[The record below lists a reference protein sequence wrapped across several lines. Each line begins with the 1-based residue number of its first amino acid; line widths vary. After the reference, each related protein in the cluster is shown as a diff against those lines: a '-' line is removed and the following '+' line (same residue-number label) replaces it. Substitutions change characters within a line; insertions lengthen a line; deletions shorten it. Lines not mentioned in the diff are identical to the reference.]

1 MKRRGLALSLAA
13 IMILGSLAGCG
24 QSAQTDTGSQAA
36 AETQSASQDA
46 GTQEAAGETAAAE
59 GAEEAYDPFGKY
71 EEEVTFSVACSSTN
85 LVFDS
90 SQDGYASLDDNVW
103 TRAYKDQLGINLDYI
118 WTAPDDDYTTKWNVS
133 ITAGDIPDVAIVPES
148 IYTQLL
154 EGGYVED
161 MTEYYENYASDTY
174 KAAVEADGG
183 ICMSYVTKDGRIM
196 GLPHPGATP
205 DNLEFLYIR
214 KDWLDELG
222 LPVPKTLDELLD
234 TARAFQEAGL
244 GGENTIGMAASGD
257 LEDISIGDL
266 GGIFEA
272 YGVHRNIWV
281 EDEDGNLVF
290 GDVQPEVKE
299 VLQTLQDMY
308 KEGLISPDFAAA
320 DFDSIA
326 AQLSSGQ
333 CGITYGAYWVFAN
346 LYNTETMELDD
357 WIVTDG
363 VTVDGSPC
371 VASGDAAPEHFIFVK
386 KGIEHPEAVVKMLN
400 LQFELIDSN
409 YGTYGAYEYE
419 TEDGAKESITS
430 LYYCLAPFMR
440 APWKNSDQAKRIINA
455 LETGDDSEVMGTE
468 AESMYLDCKTVI
480 EENSNDPK
488 YAFSWGIFGPGGVYD
503 IVDQMWEEDRIYV
516 NKFTSSYSDF
526 ALQNMTNMREI
537 LDAEYVK
544 IIMGADIDNFD
555 KAVETWYST
564 GGDRITEEV
573 NEWYQSTK

>member
-46 GTQEAAGETAAAE
+46 GTQEAAGETGAAE
-59 GAEEAYDPFGKY
+59 GEEEAYDPFGKY

-118 WTAPDDDYTTKWNVS
+118 WTAPDDDYATKWNVS

-183 ICMSYVTKDGRIM
+183 ICMSYVTQDGRIM

-214 KDWLDELG
+214 QDWLDELG
-222 LPVPKTLDELLD
+222 LPVPRTLDELLD

-257 LEDISIGDL
+257 LEEISIGDL

>member
-118 WTAPDDDYTTKWNVS
+118 WTAPDDDYATKWNVS

-183 ICMSYVTKDGRIM
+183 ICMSYVTQDGRIM

-214 KDWLDELG
+214 QDWLDELG

-257 LEDISIGDL
+257 LEEISIGDL

-526 ALQNMTNMREI
+526 ARQNMTNMREI

>member
-118 WTAPDDDYTTKWNVS
+118 WTAPDDDYATKWNVS

-161 MTEYYENYASDTY
+161 MTEYYEYYASDTY

-183 ICMSYVTKDGRIM
+183 ICMSYVTQDGRIM

-214 KDWLDELG
+214 QDWLDELG

-257 LEDISIGDL
+257 LEEISIGDL

>member
-1 MKRRGLALSLAA
+1 MKRRGLALSLAV

-118 WTAPDDDYTTKWNVS
+118 WTAPDDDYATKWNVS

-183 ICMSYVTKDGRIM
+183 ICMSYVTQDGRIM

-214 KDWLDELG
+214 QDWLDELG
-222 LPVPKTLDELLD
+222 LPVPRTLDELLD

-257 LEDISIGDL
+257 LEEISIGDL

>member
-1 MKRRGLALSLAA
+1 MKRRGLALSLAV

-118 WTAPDDDYTTKWNVS
+118 WTAPDDDYATKWNVS

-183 ICMSYVTKDGRIM
+183 ICMSYVTQDGRIM

-214 KDWLDELG
+214 QDWLDELG
-222 LPVPKTLDELLD
+222 LPVPRTLDELLD

>member
-1 MKRRGLALSLAA
+1 MKRRGLALSLAV

-118 WTAPDDDYTTKWNVS
+118 WTAPDDDYATKWNVS

-183 ICMSYVTKDGRIM
+183 ICMSYVTQDGRIM

-214 KDWLDELG
+214 QDWLDELG

-257 LEDISIGDL
+257 LEEIAIGDL

>member
-118 WTAPDDDYTTKWNVS
+118 WTAPDDDYATKWNVS

-183 ICMSYVTKDGRIM
+183 ICMSYVTQDGRIM

-214 KDWLDELG
+214 QDWLDELG
-222 LPVPKTLDELLD
+222 LPVPRTLDELLD

-257 LEDISIGDL
+257 LEEISIGDL

-400 LQFELIDSN
+400 LQFELIDSS

>member
-118 WTAPDDDYTTKWNVS
+118 WTAPDDDYATKWNVS

-183 ICMSYVTKDGRIM
+183 ICMSYVTQDGRIM

-214 KDWLDELG
+214 QDWLDELG

-257 LEDISIGDL
+257 LEEISIGDL

-419 TEDGAKESITS
+419 TEDGAKKSITS
-430 LYYCLAPFMR
+430 LYYCLAAFMR

>member
-71 EEEVTFSVACSSTN
+71 EDEITLSVACSSTN

-118 WTAPDDDYTTKWNVS
+118 WTAPDDDYATKWNVS

-183 ICMSYVTKDGRIM
+183 ICMSYVTQDGRIM

-214 KDWLDELG
+214 QDWLDELG

-257 LEDISIGDL
+257 LEEISIGDL

-308 KEGLISPDFAAA
+308 KEGRPPSRLPPR
-320 DFDSIA
+320 
-326 AQLSSGQ
+326 SS
-333 CGITYGAYWVFAN
+333 
-346 LYNTETMELDD
+346 
-357 WIVTDG
+357 
-363 VTVDGSPC
+363 
-371 VASGDAAPEHFIFVK
+371 
-386 KGIEHPEAVVKMLN
+386 
-400 LQFELIDSN
+400 LQ
-409 YGTYGAYEYE
+409 
-419 TEDGAKESITS
+419 
-430 LYYCLAPFMR
+430 
-440 APWKNSDQAKRIINA
+440 APWFPCC
-455 LETGDDSEVMGTE
+455 TG
-468 AESMYLDCKTVI
+468 Y
-480 EENSNDPK
+480 
-488 YAFSWGIFGPGGVYD
+488 
-503 IVDQMWEEDRIYV
+503 
-516 NKFTSSYSDF
+516 
-526 ALQNMTNMREI
+526 
-537 LDAEYVK
+537 
-544 IIMGADIDNFD
+544 
-555 KAVETWYST
+555 
-564 GGDRITEEV
+564 
-573 NEWYQSTK
+573 

>member
-1 MKRRGLALSLAA
+1 MKRRGLALSLAV

-46 GTQEAAGETAAAE
+46 GTREAAGETAAAE

-118 WTAPDDDYTTKWNVS
+118 WTAPDDDYATKWNVS

-183 ICMSYVTKDGRIM
+183 ICMSYVTQDGRIM

-214 KDWLDELG
+214 QDWLDELG

-257 LEDISIGDL
+257 LEEISIGDL

>member
-1 MKRRGLALSLAA
+1 MKRRGLALSLAV

-118 WTAPDDDYTTKWNVS
+118 WTAPDDDYATKWNVS

-183 ICMSYVTKDGRIM
+183 ICMSYVTQDGRIM

-214 KDWLDELG
+214 QDWLDELG

>member
-118 WTAPDDDYTTKWNVS
+118 WTAPDDDYATKWNVS

-183 ICMSYVTKDGRIM
+183 ICMSYVTQDGRIM

-214 KDWLDELG
+214 QDWLDELG
-222 LPVPKTLDELLD
+222 LPVPRTLDELLD
-234 TARAFQEAGL
+234 TARAFREAGL

-257 LEDISIGDL
+257 LEEISIGDL

-400 LQFELIDSN
+400 LQFELIDSS

>member
-118 WTAPDDDYTTKWNVS
+118 WTAPDDDYATKWNVS

-183 ICMSYVTKDGRIM
+183 ICMSYVTQDGRIM

-214 KDWLDELG
+214 QDWLDELG
-222 LPVPKTLDELLD
+222 LPVPRTLDELLD

-257 LEDISIGDL
+257 LEEISIGDL

>member
-118 WTAPDDDYTTKWNVS
+118 WTAPDDDYATKWNVS

-183 ICMSYVTKDGRIM
+183 ICMSYVMQDGRIM

-214 KDWLDELG
+214 QDWLDELG
-222 LPVPKTLDELLD
+222 LPVPRTLDELLD

-257 LEDISIGDL
+257 LEEISIGDL

-400 LQFELIDSN
+400 LQFELIDSS

>member
-59 GAEEAYDPFGKY
+59 GAKEAYDPFGKY

-118 WTAPDDDYTTKWNVS
+118 WTAPDDDYATKWNVS

-183 ICMSYVTKDGRIM
+183 ICMSYVTQDGRIM

-214 KDWLDELG
+214 QDWLDELG
-222 LPVPKTLDELLD
+222 LPVPRTLDELLD

-257 LEDISIGDL
+257 LEEISIGDL

>member
-1 MKRRGLALSLAA
+1 MKRRGLALSLAV

-118 WTAPDDDYTTKWNVS
+118 WTAPDDDYATKWNVS

-183 ICMSYVTKDGRIM
+183 ICMSYVTQDGRIM

-214 KDWLDELG
+214 QDWLDELG
-222 LPVPKTLDELLD
+222 LPVPRTLDELLD

-257 LEDISIGDL
+257 LEEISIGDL

-400 LQFELIDSN
+400 LQFELIDSS

>member
-118 WTAPDDDYTTKWNVS
+118 WTAPDDDYATKWNVS

-183 ICMSYVTKDGRIM
+183 ICMSYVTQDGRIM

-214 KDWLDELG
+214 QDWLDELG

-257 LEDISIGDL
+257 LEEISIGDL

>member
-1 MKRRGLALSLAA
+1 MKRIGLPLSLAA

-118 WTAPDDDYTTKWNVS
+118 WTAPDDDYATKWNVS

-183 ICMSYVTKDGRIM
+183 ICMSYVTQDGRIM

-214 KDWLDELG
+214 QDWLDELG
-222 LPVPKTLDELLD
+222 LPVPRTLDELLD

-257 LEDISIGDL
+257 LEEISIGDL

>member
-1 MKRRGLALSLAA
+1 MKRRGLALSLAV

-118 WTAPDDDYTTKWNVS
+118 WTAPDDDYATKWNVS

-183 ICMSYVTKDGRIM
+183 ICMSYVTQDGRIM

-214 KDWLDELG
+214 QDWLDELG

-257 LEDISIGDL
+257 LEEISIGDL